1 MVQIKNKLRM
11 KYWIIIFLFI
21 NLVIKTIG
29 IQSIPSASTYD
40 EVIYSS
46 EAQSIVKYGTD
57 LKGDWRPWD
66 LEPSD
71 SYYTELTSTVIAPGF
86 LIFPNNPVL
95 ASKFI
100 PIILG
105 SMLPILLGLLAFRLR
120 KEQHV
125 FIATATI
132 ATFNPWI
139 FQFSRMGYDALFS
152 ISFYLMGFLAVLYF
166 KNWKKLWAMIPLF
179 FGFFQYQG
187 HKVLMVPLVAL
198 TLLYLL
204 IENPKKIFKN
214 QNLLAAF
221 SVLVF
226 AILLTGIYLVRLPHL
241 TSGARISEFSIF
253 DKTELS
259 SSVNDSRRLSL
270 SSPVSSIFINKF
282 TALVTTM
289 TNRFLESFDLKI
301 LFIQGDAS
309 VDTFTVLDYGY
320 FHLIDIAVIAISI
333 MFIFANKKD
342 YKLAIFVLLFILL
355 GTIPNVIRTGQSW
368 IIFRPAFMFLGLV
381 ILMGIGSS
389 AFLDLFKKKYSKIF
403 IVVYLLA
410 TIPFFFAYFYKYPIS
425 HTKNIGFYERVVAN
439 YISRVDTENPIYIL
453 PDRDDATFDY
463 LVHYNQLL
471 TEANQLQVNL
481 SMKTRKYEINTIKI
495 EGGCSEEVKSLVDT
509 TVFVF
514 LPKQPCEP
522 GNNPTKTTEIKSLI
536 DTGTIF
542 TVYNDNLCSQ
552 YNLNPYPNIKKN
564 VMAVEKLSDQ
574 EFCENFF
581 SRR

>member
-1 MVQIKNKLRM
+1 MVQIKKKLGM
-11 KYWIIIFLFI
+11 KNWIILFLFI
-21 NLVIKTIG
+21 NLVIKTIS

-86 LIFPNNPVL
+86 LLFPNNPVA

-105 SMLPILLGLLAFRLR
+105 SILPILLGLLAFRLR
-120 KEQHV
+120 KEKSV
-125 FIATATI
+125 FIATTII
-132 ATFNPWI
+132 ATLNPWI

-152 ISFYLMGFLAVLYF
+152 MSFYLMGMLAILYL
-166 KNWKKLWAMIPLF
+166 KNWKKLWAIIPLF
-179 FGFFQYQG
+179 LGFFQYQG
-187 HKVLMVPLVAL
+187 HKVLLVPMVGLAL
-198 TLLYLL
+198 LLLL
-204 IENPKKIFKN
+204 IENHKKIFKN
-214 QNLLAAF
+214 ISLRAAF
-221 SVLVF
+221 SVLIF
-226 AILLTGIYLVRLPHL
+226 SILLTVVYLVRLPHL
-241 TSGARISEFSIF
+241 TSGARISEFSVF

-259 SSVNDSRRLSL
+259 SSVNDARRLSL
-270 SSPVSSIFINKF
+270 SSPASNVFINKF

-289 TNRFLESFDLKI
+289 TDRFLDSFDLKI
-301 LFIQGDAS
+301 LFIRGDAS

-333 MFIFANKKD
+333 MFIFANRKD
-342 YKLAIFVLLFILL
+342 YKVAVFVLLFIGF
-355 GTIPNVIRTGQSW
+355 GTLPNVIRTGHSW
-368 IIFRPAFMFLGLV
+368 IIFRAAFMFIGLV
-381 ILMGIGSS
+381 LLMGIGSS
-389 AFLDLFKKKYSKIF
+389 AFLDLFKKKHSKPIAA
-403 IVVYLLA
+403 VYLLA
-410 TIPFFFAYFYKYPIS
+410 TIPFFYAYFYKYPIS
-425 HTKNIGFYERVVAN
+425 HTNNIGFYERVVAS
-439 YISRVDTENPIYIL
+439 YIARVGMEKPIYIV

-463 LVHYNQLL
+463 LIHYNQLL
-471 TEANQLQVNL
+471 TKDNRAQISQ

-495 EGGCSEEVKSLVDT
+495 EGGCTDEVRSLTDT

-522 GNNPTKTTEIKSLI
+522 EADPAKTTEIKSLI

-542 TVYNDNLCSQ
+542 TVFNDNLCSQ

-564 VMAVEKLSDQ
+564 VMAVEKLTDQ